1 MTIRLTPVRHLM
13 MMIDRNSEFM
23 KIRNP
28 VFLPFAVMLI
38 LSVAVANHFGW
49 SAFAALAAQ
58 TWQRSGPATQHK

>member
-1 MTIRLTPVRHLM
+1 
-13 MMIDRNSEFM
+13 M

-38 LSVAVANHFGW
+38 LSVAVANHYGW